1 MGCTSS
7 YRGSISISPLETL
20 TAKLSYRH
28 TEETNW
34 LNWID
39 DNLLATYDRKQR
51 RTTASIQ
58 WFEGSKHE
66 LRVRA
71 QMLAFTARNPK
82 PYLGDLN
89 GNLNPYQTSLPPITV
104 SQLAFQVR
112 YRYEIQPLAY
122 LYVVYTK
129 GGREALNDEEDSLN
143 ELYKRPW
150 NDPQSDNFTI
160 KLRYRF

>member
-1 MGCTSS
+1 MCI
-7 YRGSISISPLETL
+7 R
-20 TAKLSYRH
+20 
-28 TEETNW
+28 
-34 LNWID
+34 
-39 DNLLATYDRKQR
+39 DR
-51 RTTASIQ
+51 
-58 WFEGSKHE
+58 
-66 LRVRA
+66 
-71 QMLAFTARNPK
+71 

-89 GNLNPYQTSLPPITV
+89 GNLNPFQTSLPPITV
-104 SQLAFQVR
+104 SQLAFQIR

-129 GGREALNDEEDSLN
+129 GGRIAMYDEEDSLN